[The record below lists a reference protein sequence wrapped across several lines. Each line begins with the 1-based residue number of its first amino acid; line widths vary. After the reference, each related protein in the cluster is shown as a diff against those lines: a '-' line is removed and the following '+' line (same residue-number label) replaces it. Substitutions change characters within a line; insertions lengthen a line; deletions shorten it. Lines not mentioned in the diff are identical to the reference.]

1 MIFPKCLSLIV
12 LPALAAANCKTAPGD
27 AAWPS
32 VEEWSALNQS
42 IGGTL
47 IRTTPAASSCYAGN
61 PLGSSYNCSSVKD
74 HWSYAAYH
82 AAWPE
87 SNDYS
92 IYNNNSCVP
101 PGVSGYTKD
110 KGCSIGG
117 MPQYIVNATTEEQV
131 ATAMSWASQRDI
143 RIVVKSTGHDLIGR
157 STGAYSLSIW
167 THNFKHIQHNP
178 TWHLPGTNKTADVL
192 ICGGGNNWGTV
203 YTAVHQMNRT
213 VVGGEDA
220 TVGLGGLI
228 QNGGHGLLSSHYGLA
243 SDNVYQVT
251 VITPD
256 GRILTAN
263 DAQNQDLFWAI
274 RGAGGGQFGVV
285 TEFILQTHPIPD
297 NVVTGGLTFYAAS
310 NSNASELASW
320 IAFAELAAQIP
331 TLMDSGITGTI
342 MAATGE
348 SASTYTGL
356 NEVLPG
362 PAVIISLIAYNS
374 TVQAMNTTLHNLS
387 TQLSNHTTNN
397 LINTTLT
404 APTSQTYW
412 SYTKPNFLAS
422 QSAGATSRFTSRL
435 LGKSE
440 LSSLPQPD
448 LIHYLQQISASQ
460 TGDGTLLIFGLQ
472 GGRGT
477 ANVPEQ
483 RRGSALPAWRSAY
496 AHLMAYGG
504 SVNATGD
511 PAASLAEAAEWYES
525 VLEPV
530 WRDWAPNMGGY
541 LNEGNP
547 FSSTWKRDFYGD
559 GYERLAEIK
568 RKYDP
573 TGSLW
578 GYAGVGS
585 DLWEYDLRSGLLC
598 RV

>member
-1 MIFPKCLSLIV
+1 MLPKLLSLIA
-12 LPALAAANCKTAPGD
+12 LPALAAANCKTTPGD

-32 VEEWSALNQS
+32 TEEWSALNQS
-42 IGGTL
+42 IGGSL
-47 IRTTPAASSCYAGN
+47 IRTAPAASSCYAGN

-101 PGVSGYTKD
+101 PGVAGYTKD

-143 RIVVKSTGHDLIGR
+143 RIIVKSTGHDLNGR

-167 THNFKHIQHNP
+167 THNFNHIHHNP
-178 TWHLPGTNKTADVL
+178 TWHVPGTNKTADVL

-203 YTAVHQMNRT
+203 YTTAVTQHNRT

-251 VITPD
+251 VITPE
-256 GRILTAN
+256 GHILTAN
-263 DAQNQDLFWAI
+263 DAQNQDIFWAI

-285 TEFILQTHPIPD
+285 TEFILQTHPLPE
-297 NVVTGGLTFYAAS
+297 NVVTGGLTFYAS
-310 NSNASELASW
+310 NHSNASELASW
-320 IAFAELAAQIP
+320 TAFAETASQIP
-331 TLMDSGITGTI
+331 YLMDSGITGTI
-342 MAATGE
+342 MAATGK
-348 SASTYTGL
+348 SASTYAGVD
-356 NEVLPG
+356 EVLAG

-387 TQLSNHTTNN
+387 TQLTD
-397 LINTTLT
+397 NTTQITTKLT
-404 APTSQTYW
+404 PPTTQPYW
-412 SYTKPNFLAS
+412 SYIKPNFLAS
-422 QSAGATSRFTSRL
+422 QSAGASSLFTSRL

-440 LSSLPQPD
+440 LSSLPQAD
-448 LIHYLQQISASQ
+448 LIYYLQQISTSQ
-460 TGDGTLLIFGLQ
+460 SGSGTLLIFGLQ

-483 RRGSALPAWRSAY
+483 RRGSVLPSWRSAY
-496 AHLMAYGG
+496 AHVMAYGG
-504 SVNATGD
+504 SVNETGD

-530 WRDWAPNMGGY
+530 WRNWAPNMGAY
-541 LNEGNP
+541 MNEGNP

-559 GYERLAEIK
+559 GYERLAEVK
-568 RKYDP
+568 RRYDP
-573 TGSLW
+573 RGSLW
-578 GYAGVGS
+578 VYSGVGS
-585 DLWEYDLRSGLLC
+585 DEWEFDLRSGLLC

>member
-1 MIFPKCLSLIV
+1 MMLPRLLSLIA

-32 VEEWSALNQS
+32 IEEWSALNQS
-42 IGGTL
+42 IGGSL
-47 IRTTPAASSCYAGN
+47 IRTAPAASSCYAGN
-61 PLGSSYNCSSVKD
+61 PLSSPYNCSSVKD

-131 ATAMSWASQRDI
+131 ATAMSWASQRNI
-143 RIVVKSTGHDLIGR
+143 RVVVKSTGHDLNGR

-167 THNFKHIQHNP
+167 THNFKRIHHNP

-203 YTAVHQMNRT
+203 YTTAVTQFNRT

-251 VITPD
+251 VVTPE
-256 GRILTAN
+256 GHILTAN

-297 NVVTGGLTFYAAS
+297 NVVTGGLTFYAS
-310 NSNASELASW
+310 SKSNASGLASW
-320 IAFAELAAQIP
+320 TAFAETAAQIP
-331 TLMDSGITGTI
+331 DLMDSGITGTI

-356 NEVLPG
+356 DEVLPG

-374 TVQAMNTTLHNLS
+374 TVQAMNATLHNLS
-387 TQLSNHTTNN
+387 TQLTNHTTQ
-397 LINTTLT
+397 INTTLT
-404 APTSQTYW
+404 PPTSYSYW
-412 SYTKPNFLAS
+412 SYIKPNFLAS
-422 QSAGATSRFTSRL
+422 QSAGASSLFTSRL

-460 TGDGTLLIFGLQ
+460 SGDGTLLIFGLQ

-483 RRGSALPAWRSAY
+483 RRGSVLPSWRSAY
-496 AHLMAYGG
+496 AHVMAYGG
-504 SVNATGD
+504 SVNDTGD

-530 WRDWAPNMGGY
+530 WRDWAPNMGAY
-541 LNEGNP
+541 MNEGNP
-547 FSSTWKRDFYGD
+547 FSSTWKRDYYGD
-559 GYERLAEIK
+559 GYERLAEVK
-568 RKYDP
+568 RRYDP
-573 TGSLW
+573 NGSLW
-578 GYAGVGS
+578 VYAGVGS
-585 DLWEYDLRSGLLC
+585 DLWEFDLRSGLLC